1 MSEFR
6 IDQIKS
12 QDASR
17 GPDVAGITTFTGT
30 SGIVMPSGDT
40 AHRGGRG
47 RGVFGGG
54 YDASSPYPGQQVLD
68 YVTIAT
74 LGNSTDFGDLSVR
87 RSSKSGGSSSTR
99 GLFISGRDSPTADF
113 YNIIDYITISS
124 TGNAQDFG
132 DLTNHYNPSPAGSSN
147 QVRGVY
153 GGGYFDYATAG
164 NTPNLW
170 LGDIGY
176 YTIASKGNS
185 SYFGELAN
193 KGRRSHTG
201 SNGTRGIWGSC
212 RGGTPGETNIW
223 INCIEY
229 VNIMTTGNAMDFGD
243 MIIARSNTAGSAT
256 SKTRMVMHGGLYAPN
271 AHNVTIDY
279 ITMASTGN
287 ALDFGDSG
295 SGQQGSACTC
305 STTRGVFQPGTN
317 SNGNTLEY
325 ITIATTGNSQ
335 DFGDLSFGRRI
346 YGTVSDSH
354 GGLE

>member
-40 AHRGGRG
+40 AYRGGRG

-54 YDASSPYPGQQVLD
+54 YDASSPYPGQQVMD

-74 LGNSTDFGDLSVR
+74 LGNAQDFGDLSVR
-87 RSSKSGGSSSTR
+87 RSAKPGGSSSTR
-99 GLFISGRDSPTADF
+99 GLFISGRDSPTADY
-113 YNIIDYITISS
+113 YNVIDYITFSS
-124 TGNAQDFG
+124 AGNAFDFG
-132 DLTNHYNPSPAGSSN
+132 DLVHSYNPDQKASSN

-176 YTIASKGNS
+176 YTIATKGNS
-185 SYFGELAN
+185 SDFGELLT
-193 KGRRSHTG
+193 KGRRGHTG
-201 SNGTRGIWGSC
+201 SNGTRGIWAST

-223 INCIEY
+223 INAIEY
-229 VNIMTTGNAMDFGD
+229 VNIMTTGNGIDFGD
-243 MIIARSNTAGSAT
+243 STVARSNTAGSMT
-256 SKTRMVMHGGLYAPN
+256 SSTRMVMQGGLTPGYN
-271 AHNVTIDY
+271 NTIDY
-279 ITMASTGN
+279 ITMASTGD
-287 ALDFGDSG
+287 AVDFGDTG
-295 SGQQGSACTC
+295 SGQQGSV
-305 STTRGVFQPGTN
+305 STSNSTRGVFTPGT
-317 SNGNTLEY
+317 SGGGNTLEY
-325 ITIATTGNSQ
+325 ITIATTGNSS
-335 DFGDLSFGRRI
+335 DFGDLSFGRRT
-346 YGTVSDSH
+346 YGAVSDSH